1 MAGKHKHRFV
11 GRSTEIS
18 LIEEEWRRAAS
29 GQFRCVLLLGEPGV
43 GKTRLAEE
51 SVLRCGSSTTVLR
64 AQARPLSGTAAFGL
78 WAEALD
84 SHFRELDRDEIFQ
97 VCGGHLDDLASLMH
111 SVAAVRGTAPR
122 REPPRPRL
130 LGGLTQLL
138 ATLAERR
145 PVIFFFDDLHYAD
158 ASSWDALAYLTQA
171 LASSRVLV
179 VATARTGELTAL
191 PAPMR
196 VLVELDELEAL
207 RRITLEPLD
216 DAALR
221 ELAEDVLARPVGKD
235 VLDWLWDRS
244 RGIPLYAI
252 GLLHAVNDEGGDAV
266 RPGLRSLPEELTA
279 RVQVRLAQLDEEA
292 QGVLEVVAV
301 AGGRVELGE
310 LVRFASQPLEALA
323 PVLGRLVRSRLLV
336 EVETVRVP
344 VYEIAHPVIGETI
357 YGQIGGA
364 RRFALHRHVGR
375 SLLIGGRLGEAALHF
390 SRSAAPGD
398 DEAIQVLLDALHQ
411 AEQRGAY
418 HEVLRIL
425 GSLVDV
431 VPSGD
436 QRWQGV
442 ADALFG
448 EAEWVF
454 DHRADDD
461 ARAAVVALGEIDA
474 LLADSPDRV
483 RKAAVKARLA
493 SLLSWGTGEP
503 LRAQPLADEA
513 ARLYESAG
521 LPTRARLAELEGA
534 YARGLAGDLTALRTG
549 ACTILEKADADGDD
563 EASLFAVG
571 VYGTACFYQGEFAT
585 AERAI
590 LRGIELAREQDRP
603 YRLTWSCMSLG
614 WSYGYEGRLCE
625 AYQAFEAAKSTPAW
639 RESNVLELEAHVR
652 WLGGDFAG
660 SLACA
665 RQVVALNPGRIG
677 LRRGHCLAF
686 LALSGLEVGELGDAR
701 RAVAASRRLYG
712 SGVWFMASGLA
723 RHAEGMLAW
732 REGRSAEA
740 AAVLQRA
747 ATELCTVGAPV
758 MAAFVLLDLTELW
771 ASGGPVDPGV
781 AQSAVA
787 TTADI
792 ATGTDREL
800 YRGVHRLA
808 QAWTAL
814 GDGRVSAAADAAAA
828 AVEHL
833 QPLGYCVLTARA
845 LTARGIALEGRDRQG
860 SVAALGEAAE
870 LLDAAG
876 AEWRRDQTL
885 ARLRRGGRSG
895 KQAAAAALG
904 AQALTGRELEVA
916 RLAADRLSS
925 TDIATRLYI
934 SHRTVE
940 AHLANVYT
948 KLGVN
953 SRSAL
958 ADKLGELSG

>member
-1 MAGKHKHRFV
+1 MSGKARHRFV
-11 GRSTEIS
+11 GRGRELSFV
-18 LIEEEWRRAAS
+18 EEEWRRAAS
-29 GQFRCVLLLGEPGV
+29 GEFRSVFLLGEPGV

-51 SVLRCGSSTTVLR
+51 AVLRCGPSPTVLR

-84 SHFRELDRDEIFQ
+84 SHFRDLDRDEITQ
-97 VCGGHLDDLASLMH
+97 LCNGHLDDLASLIH
-111 SVAAVRGTAPR
+111 SVAAVRGMAPR

-130 LGGLTQLL
+130 LGGLTRLL
-138 ATLAERR
+138 ATLAERH
-145 PVIFFFDDLHYAD
+145 PVILVFDDLHHAD

-171 LASSRVLV
+171 LASSRILV
-179 VATARTGELTAL
+179 VATARTGELSAL

-196 VLVELDELEAL
+196 VLVELDELESL
-207 RRITLEPLD
+207 RRMNLEPLD

-244 RGIPLYAI
+244 RGMPLYAI
-252 GLLHAVNDEGGDAV
+252 GLLHAVNDEGGDAG
-266 RPGLRSLPEELTA
+266 RPGLHSLPEELTA
-279 RVQVRLAQLDEEA
+279 RVQVRLAQLDEDA
-292 QGVLEVVAV
+292 QAVLEVVAV
-301 AGGRVELGE
+301 AGGQVELGE
-310 LVRFASQPLEALA
+310 LMRFAGQPLEALA
-323 PVLGRLVRSRLLV
+323 VVLDRLVRSRLLV
-336 EVETVRVP
+336 EGQTARVP

-357 YGQIGGA
+357 YEQIGGA

-375 SLLIGGRLGEAALHF
+375 TLLIAGRLGEAALHF
-390 SRSAAPGD
+390 ARSATPGD

-442 ADALFG
+442 SDALFG

-461 ARAAVVALGEIDA
+461 ARAAVIALGELDA
-474 LLADSPDRV
+474 LLADSPDRL
-483 RKAAVKARLA
+483 RRADVKARLA

-503 LRAQPLADEA
+503 ARAEPLADDA
-513 ARLYESAG
+513 ARLYEAAG
-521 LPTRARLAELEGA
+521 HPTRARLAELEGA
-534 YARGLAGDLTALRTG
+534 YARGLAGDITALRVG
-549 ACTILEKADADGDD
+549 AGTILEKADADGDD
-563 EASLFAVG
+563 ESALWAVG
-571 VYGTACFYQGEFAT
+571 VYGTTCFYQGEFAD
-585 AERAI
+585 AERAM
-590 LRGIELAREQDRP
+590 LRGVVLAGELDRP
-603 YRLTWSCMSLG
+603 YRLTWSYMSLG
-614 WSYGYEGRLCE
+614 WSYGYEGRLRE
-625 AYQAFEAAKSTPAW
+625 AHLAFAAAKGAPAW

-652 WLGGDFAG
+652 WLSGDFAG

-677 LRRGHCLAF
+677 LRRGHALSS
-686 LALSGLEVGELGDAR
+686 LALSGIEVGELGDAR
-701 RAVAASRRLYG
+701 RAVATARRLYG

-732 REGRSAEA
+732 REGRAAEA

-747 ATELCTVGAPV
+747 ATELYTVGAPV
-758 MAAFVLLDLTELW
+758 MAAFVLLDLAELRG
-771 ASGGPVDPGV
+771 SGGPVEAGV
-781 AQSAVA
+781 AHSAVG

-792 ATGTDREL
+792 AAVTDRDL

-808 QAWTAL
+808 EAWAAI
-814 GDGRVSAAADAAAA
+814 GDGRVSAAADSAAA

-833 QPLGYCVLTARA
+833 QPLGYAVLTARA
-845 LTARGIALEGRDRQG
+845 LTARGIALEGRDRPA

-870 LLDAAG
+870 IFDTAG
-876 AEWRRDQTL
+876 AEWRRDQAL

-904 AQALTGRELEVA
+904 AQSLTGRELEVA

-925 TDIATRLYI
+925 TDIAGRLFI

-958 ADKLGELSG
+958 SDKLSELSG